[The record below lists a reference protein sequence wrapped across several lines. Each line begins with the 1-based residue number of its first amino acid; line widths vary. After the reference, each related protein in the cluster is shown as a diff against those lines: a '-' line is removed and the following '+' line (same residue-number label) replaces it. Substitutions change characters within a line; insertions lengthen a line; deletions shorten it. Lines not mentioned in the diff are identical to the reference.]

1 MIRYKSSKQ
10 LSILEFKTPWEI
22 KLDKGN
28 RWAKLAEI
36 VPWDE
41 LADIYYQ
48 SLSKNMGQPA
58 IDARIVIGAL
68 IVKHKLGLDDRETIE
83 TIRENP
89 YIQFFLGL
97 SEYTYEDVF
106 DRSLFTALRYRMGYE
121 KFDAM
126 TVELIQ
132 RSEVNKPKKTT
143 AKSDK
148 DQSEKDRTRGS
159 GRSDA
164 GNENQGKLLLDATV
178 ADQMIVYPTDL
189 GLVNRSREESERIID
204 AICTTLQ
211 ISTKPRTY
219 RRNARKQFLNV
230 AKKKHKTKRE
240 IRTAIGKQ
248 LRYLRRNLKSIDT
261 LLNKA
266 QEGPFPLDRRDQ
278 RIYFVI
284 QHIFDQQM
292 SMYKNG
298 KHSIADR
305 IVNIYQ
311 PQVRPIVR
319 GKEKAQVEFGS
330 KLGVSLQ
337 NGFARINTLSW
348 DAYNESSDLQMQVEK
363 YKETN
368 GFYPEVVI
376 TDKIYGT
383 RENRNWLK
391 ERGIRFSGKPLGRPP
406 VIPVTPYQKRKQKI
420 ENGIRNQIEGKFGQ
434 GKNAYGL
441 SKIRARAAKT
451 SESWIACIMFVM
463 NLIKFSQVF
472 LCSTLKMVQTK
483 FRERFLWNFLHVHR
497 NFRPI
502 LLKTIIGYA
511 H

>member
-1 MIRYKSSKQ
+1 MIRYKSNKQ
-10 LSILEFKTPWEI
+10 MSIREFKTPWEI
-22 KLDKGN
+22 KLDKEN

-36 VPWDE
+36 IPWDE
-41 LADIYYQ
+41 LADIYYGN
-48 SLSKNMGQPA
+48 LSKNMGQPA

-68 IVKHKLGLDDRETIE
+68 IVKHKLQLDDREAIE

-89 YIQFFLGL
+89 YIQYFLGL

-121 KFDAM
+121 KFDSM
-126 TVELIQ
+126 TVELIKRTDQ
-132 RSEVNKPKKTT
+132 YKIKKTSTKSGKDKPPKKPDGSPGET
-143 AKSDK
+143 ATA
-148 DQSEKDRTRGS
+148 DQ
-159 GRSDA
+159 
-164 GNENQGKLLLDATV
+164 NQGKLLLDATV

-204 AICTTLQ
+204 EICATLQ
-211 ISTKPRTY
+211 LNLKPRTY
-219 RRNARKQFLNV
+219 RRNARKQYLNV

-248 LRYLRRNLKSIDT
+248 LRFLRRNLKSIDT
-261 LLNKA
+261 LLDKA
-266 QEGPFPLDRRDQ
+266 QEVPFPLDRRDHK
-278 RIYFVI
+278 IYFVI
-284 QHIFDQQM
+284 QHIYEQQM

-319 GKEKAQVEFGS
+319 GKDKVQVEFGS

-348 DAYNESSDLQMQVEK
+348 DAYNESTELQMQVEK
-363 YKETN
+363 YKEAN
-368 GFYPEVVI
+368 GYYPEVVI

-406 VIPVTPYQKRKQKI
+406 TVPISPNQKKKQKI

-441 SKIRARAAKT
+441 SRIRARAAKT

-472 LCSTLKMVQTK
+472 LCSVGEMIKI
-483 FRERFLWNFLHVHR
+483 EFLDRIFWNIR
-497 NFRPI
+497 
-502 LLKTIIGYA
+502 LLVLNTSRICPEYSIENT

>member
-1 MIRYKSSKQ
+1 MIRYKSTKQ
-10 LSILEFKTPWEI
+10 ITFEEFKTPFEI
-22 KLDKGN
+22 KLDREN
-28 RWAKLAEI
+28 RWVKLAEI
-36 VPWDE
+36 MPWDD
-41 LADIYYQ
+41 LADVYYQ
-48 SLSKNMGQPA
+48 SLSKKYGPPA
-58 IDARIVIGAL
+58 IDARIVIGAM
-68 IVKHKLGLDDRETIE
+68 IIKHKLTLDDREAIE

-106 DRSLFTALRYRMGYE
+106 DRSLFTTLRYRMGLD

-126 TVELIQ
+126 SVEIIKRATVT
-132 RSEVNKPKKTT
+132 KPKKPV
-143 AKSDK
+143 
-148 DQSEKDRTRGS
+148 EKDKADHTDGHDS
-159 GRSDA
+159 PA
-164 GNENQGKLLLDATV
+164 KQTKTEPENQGKLLLDATV
-178 ADQMIVYPTDL
+178 ADQMIVFPTDL
-189 GLVNRSREESERIID
+189 GLVNRCREESERIID
-204 AICTTLQ
+204 VLCDTLQ
-211 ISTKPRTY
+211 ISPKPRTY
-219 RRNARKQFLNV
+219 RRSARKQYLNV

-240 IRTAIGKQ
+240 IHKAIGKQ
-248 LRYLRRNLKSIDT
+248 LRYLRRNLKTTDK
-261 LLNKA
+261 LLDKS
-266 QEGPFPLDRRDQ
+266 EDRPFPLNHRDQ

-284 QHIFDQQM
+284 QNIYDQQM
-292 SMYKNG
+292 KMYKSST
-298 KHSIADR
+298 HSIADR

-311 PQVRPIVR
+311 PYVRPIVR
-319 GKEKAQVEFGS
+319 GKDKAQVEFGA

-337 NGFARINTLSW
+337 EGFARINTLNW
-348 DAYNESSDLQMQVEK
+348 NAYNESTDLQSQVET

-406 VIPVTPYQKRKQKI
+406 NESLSPYQKRKQKI

-472 LCSTLKMVQTK
+472 LFSFLKLIK
-483 FRERFLWNFLHVHR
+483 SIR
-497 NFRPI
+497 NQSME
-502 LLKTIIGYA
+502 TIIPRF
-511 H
+511 HRPEPVFLKISV

>member
-1 MIRYKSSKQ
+1 M
-10 LSILEFKTPWEI
+10 SIEEFKTPWEI
-22 KLDKGN
+22 KLDKEN
-28 RWAKLAEI
+28 RWAKLGELM
-36 VPWDE
+36 PWDE

-48 SLSKNMGQPA
+48 NMSKDMGQPA

-68 IVKHKLGLDDRETIE
+68 IVKHKLGLDDREAIE

-89 YIQFFLGL
+89 YIQYFLGL
-97 SEYTYEDVF
+97 SEYTYEDIF

-121 KFDAM
+121 KFDRM
-126 TVELIQ
+126 TVELIS
-132 RSEVNKPKKTT
+132 RTEHHKIKKTGN
-143 AKSDK
+143 
-148 DQSEKDRTRGS
+148 GS
-159 GRSDA
+159 GNDKSSSSKSQGETHARSATSD
-164 GNENQGKLLLDATV
+164 ENQGKLLLDATV

-204 AICTTLQ
+204 TICTTLNVAV
-211 ISTKPRTY
+211 KPRTY

-248 LRYLRRNLKSIDT
+248 LRYLRRNLKSIDR
-261 LLNKA
+261 LLDKA
-266 QEGPFPLDRRDQ
+266 QDQPFPLDSRDH

-284 QHIFDQQM
+284 QHIYDQQM

-298 KHSIADR
+298 KHSIGHR

-311 PQVRPIVR
+311 PYVRPIVR
-319 GKEKAQVEFGS
+319 GKDKAQVEFGS

-348 DAYNESSDLQMQVEK
+348 DAYNESADLQMQVEK
-363 YKETN
+363 YKEAN

-383 RENRNWLK
+383 RENRSWLK

-406 VIPVTPYQKRKQKI
+406 AVPLTSYQKRKQRI

-472 LCSTLKMVQTK
+472 LCSVPKMIQIK
-483 FRERFLWNFLHVHR
+483 LWNPFLWNIRLALWNIQPVLTKTTTR
-497 NFRPI
+497 NF
-502 LLKTIIGYA
+502 Y
-511 H
+511 